1 MGTEYS
7 CECHKRGQ
15 GSPAWVS
22 SQQIKAPELY
32 INNLNINNFSINNV
46 YITNNI
52 STAKAFARHPA
63 CQAILVV

>member
-32 INNLNINNFSINNV
+32 INNLNINNV

-63 CQAILVV
+63 CRAILVV